1 MVDAPR
7 STVLKGRRE
16 RIVSEG
22 GRMFYSEWLFQSS
35 YAFLESSQV
44 VSCF

>member
-22 GRMFYSEWLFQSS
+22 GVW
-35 YAFLESSQV
+35 SQWSLPEDGENV
-44 VSCF
+44 LQ